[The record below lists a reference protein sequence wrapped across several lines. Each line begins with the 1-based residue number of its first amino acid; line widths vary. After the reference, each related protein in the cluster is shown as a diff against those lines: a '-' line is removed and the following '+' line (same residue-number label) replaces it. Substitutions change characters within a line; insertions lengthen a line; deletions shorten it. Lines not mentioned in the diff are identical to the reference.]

1 MSFYLLQFFQFP
13 FLHWSLTKILSY
25 TSSTKNNLIGVHTDV
40 PAPDMGTNAQVTD
53 NGLDEYSKFHGY
65 SPAIVTGKPVILK
78 FLGDTILVDP
88 SAEMQQ
94 QGGEYSLQLKRYL
107 MNMERVSL
115 GNDLLYKDLVMSDP
129 GLLNLSVN
137 KGKR

>member
-1 MSFYLLQFFQFP
+1 
-13 FLHWSLTKILSY
+13 
-25 TSSTKNNLIGVHTDV
+25 
-40 PAPDMGTNAQVTD
+40 MGTNAQVTD
-53 NGLDEYSKFHGY
+53 NGLDEYYKFHGY
-65 SPAIVTGKPVILK
+65 SPAIVTGKPVIFK
-78 FLGDTILVDP
+78 FLGDMILVDP
-88 SAEMQQ
+88 SAEMHQ
-94 QGGEYSLQLKRYL
+94 QGGEYSLQLKRCL